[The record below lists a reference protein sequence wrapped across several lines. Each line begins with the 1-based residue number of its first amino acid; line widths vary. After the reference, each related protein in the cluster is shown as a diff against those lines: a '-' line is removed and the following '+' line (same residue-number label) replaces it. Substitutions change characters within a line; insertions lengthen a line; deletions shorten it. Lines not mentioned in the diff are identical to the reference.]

1 MRAGAL
7 RAGVVSALLAC
18 SVASARTAPV
28 EKAIVRDVAHA
39 RGTVVLVHAGG
50 WSGPDRQRQWD
61 LDWWPGRMFR
71 EAGWSTASIDYAA
84 GQAGL
89 ASVSEQ
95 LAAAMARTPGW
106 PVCAYGESA
115 GGHLALLAAAALP
128 GLRCV
133 ITMGAPTDLER
144 WRDDAAVEGR
154 GTSLGVYGETVVPTF
169 GGGPID
175 DRWEPAVQAPRV
187 RARVLLVGQGDDQV
201 LPIAGQLQAFAD
213 ALPRTEV
220 DVTPP
225 GDYADPD
232 QRYLHGTLSPA
243 ARGDLEARMRAFL
256 APVARFVRLRRG
268 RDRLAR
274 AR

>member
-1 MRAGAL
+1 
-7 RAGVVSALLAC
+7 
-18 SVASARTAPV
+18 
-28 EKAIVRDVAHA
+28 
-39 RGTVVLVHAGG
+39 
-50 WSGPDRQRQWD
+50 
-61 LDWWPGRMFR
+61 MFR
-71 EAGWSTASIDYAA
+71 AAGWSTASIDYAA

-95 LAAAMARTPGW
+95 LTAAMARTPGR

-133 ITMGAPTDLER
+133 ITLGAPTDLER

-154 GTSLGVYGETVVPTF
+154 TASLGVYGETVVPTF

-175 DRWEPAVQAPRV
+175 PRWEPAAQAARV
-187 RARVLLVGQGDDQV
+187 RARVLLIGQDDDQV
-201 LPIAGQLQAFAD
+201 LPIAGQLEAFTD
-213 ALPRTEV
+213 AQPRAEV

-225 GDYADPD
+225 GDAADPY
-232 QRYLHGTLSPA
+232 QRYLHGTLSPS
-243 ARGDLEARMRAFL
+243 ARADLEARMRVFL
-256 APVARFVRLRRG
+256 APLARFVRLRPGRG
-268 RDRLAR
+268 HPSR